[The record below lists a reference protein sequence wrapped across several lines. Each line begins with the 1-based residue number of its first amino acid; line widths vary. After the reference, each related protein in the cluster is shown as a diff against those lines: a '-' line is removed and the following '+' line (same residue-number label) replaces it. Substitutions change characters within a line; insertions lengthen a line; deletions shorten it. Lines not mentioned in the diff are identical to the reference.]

1 MRFPG
6 GFALVNAFFVIS
18 ALITSAKE
26 SSLGV
31 SGKGGSWRV
40 LSLLVWGGLGVL
52 VALGVGNMATLSGG
66 TALAGQSP
74 KEKETQPE
82 SLRLNY
88 SQRQEI
94 QKLVGMYR
102 LAKADKEKKKEA
114 VQLAIQ
120 HGPAATAAMLE
131 AICRELQPQIERYRN
146 TFFKQAQTMATK
158 QVGKADVQEIL
169 TLRQKVLSLSQRPDF
184 SKELIEREADPA
196 MKRLEEIFVLD
207 RQKVL
212 DAFPHLQ
219 KERERLGELG
229 QLWEQCAVAL
239 WETAPAG
246 VEKPAQKPTFEQY
259 LEGEE
264 ALAAGLAAPMDPQNR
279 QILALN
285 ARLASQ
291 LDPEEARTVL
301 ALNLTRNLLGLP
313 ALVIDLKLC
322 EAARDHCQDM
332 QKLGFFSHE
341 SPVPGKKTPWDR
353 AKRFGTTASAENIA
367 AGYQD
372 GRAVNLGW
380 FHSPGH
386 HRNMLGNHR
395 RVGVGRAGGYFT
407 EMFGD

>member
-1 MRFPG
+1 MPWRRNLHA
-6 GFALVNAFFVIS
+6 GF
-18 ALITSAKE
+18 
-26 SSLGV
+26 
-31 SGKGGSWRV
+31 
-40 LSLLVWGGLGVL
+40 LGVL
-52 VALGVGNMATLSGG
+52 LVVGGCWQTAFGGAAPKPNGAVAAPSEPSKEQDKPSEPAQLSY
-66 TALAGQSP
+66 A
-74 KEKETQPE
+74 
-82 SLRLNY
+82 
-88 SQRQEI
+88 QRQQI

-114 VQLAIQ
+114 VRLAIQ
-120 HGPAATAAMLE
+120 HSPIAAAALLE
-131 AICRELQPQIERYRN
+131 VIGRELAPQIERYRN
-146 TFFKQAQTMATK
+146 NFFKQAQSLANK
-158 QVGKADVQEIL
+158 QVAKVDLAEIQA
-169 TLRQKVLSLSQRPDF
+169 LRQKVLSLSRRPDF

-196 MKRLEEIFVLD
+196 MRRLEEIFVLD

-212 DAFPHLQ
+212 EAFPHLQ
-219 KERERLGELG
+219 KERERLREGGEL
-229 QLWEQCAVAL
+229 WEVCAVAV
-239 WETAPAG
+239 WESTPPEA
-246 VEKPAQKPTFEQY
+246 EKPAQKPSFAQY

-264 ALAAGLAAPMDPQNR
+264 ALAAGLAAPMDPKNSA
-279 QILALN
+279 ILALN

-291 LDPEEARTVL
+291 LDPEEARTIL

-313 ALVIDLKLC
+313 ALWIDLKLC
-322 EAARDHCQDM
+322 EAARDHSQDM
-332 QKLGFFSHE
+332 QQLRFFSHE

-407 EMFGD
+407 QMFGD

>member
-1 MRFPG
+1 LAKGIFG
-6 GFALVNAFFVIS
+6 IFGDKKFSLD
-18 ALITSAKE
+18 TSRKPE
-26 SSLGV
+26 KKV
-31 SGKGGSWRV
+31 GSRRV
-40 LSLLVWGGLGVL
+40 FGMLVWGCLGGMI
-52 VALGVGNMATLSGG
+52 ALGEGRPVTFSGG
-66 TALAGQSP
+66 AVPAAEAP
-74 KEKETQPE
+74 KEKQQEKQQLLPP
-82 SLRLNY
+82 RLSY
-88 SQRQEI
+88 QERQEI
-94 QKLVGMYR
+94 QKLLGMYR
-102 LAKADKEKKKEA
+102 LAKTDLEKKKEA
-114 VQLAIQ
+114 VRLAIQ
-120 HGPAATAAMLE
+120 HGPVATAAMLE
-131 AICRELQPQIERYRN
+131 ALGRELHPQIERYRN
-146 TFFKQAQTMATK
+146 NFFKQSLTMANK
-158 QVGKADVQEIL
+158 QVAKADVQEIL

-184 SKELIEREADPA
+184 SKELIVREADPA

-212 DAFPHLQ
+212 EAFPHLQ
-219 KERERLGELG
+219 KERQRLGELG

-239 WETAPAG
+239 WEAAPAG
-246 VEKPAQKPTFEQY
+246 VEKPPQKPSFEQY

-264 ALAAGLAAPMDPQNR
+264 ALAAGLAAPMDPKNR
-279 QILALN
+279 EILALN

-291 LDPEEARTVL
+291 LDPEEARAVL

-313 ALVIDLKLC
+313 ALMIDLKLC
-322 EAARDHCQDM
+322 EAARDHSQDM

-372 GRAVNLGW
+372 GRAANLGW